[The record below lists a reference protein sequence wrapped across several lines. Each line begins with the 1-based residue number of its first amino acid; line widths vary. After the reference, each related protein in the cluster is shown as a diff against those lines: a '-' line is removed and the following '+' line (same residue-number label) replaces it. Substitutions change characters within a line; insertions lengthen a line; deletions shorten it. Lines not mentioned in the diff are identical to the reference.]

1 MSATTSST
9 TPPPSTPSPSA
20 TSATTSPDLPPA
32 PWPPGLR
39 EAYRAY
45 ELALAANDLPAL
57 ANAFGEYGVR
67 VDPSGMAAGAE
78 AVAAFRSARNGG
90 RMRIVERVEVRE
102 VAPGVVLTA
111 SATRT
116 LAGEA
121 GFHTQVWRSS
131 GGIWRIAAAHVTP
144 PAAALDRRIWRVA
157 GSPLAPATSP
167 GPLDGVRVAVKDVF
181 AVAGVCRGLGN
192 PVVAAE
198 AAPQP
203 VDAAAVAALR
213 AIGAEVTG
221 VATTD
226 EFAYSLAG
234 VNAHTGAPPNLAAPG
249 HLPGGSSSGPA
260 AAVALGQADLGL
272 GTDTAGSIRVPASYQ
287 GLWGLRTTLG
297 TVDASGLAPLA
308 PSFDTV
314 GWLTRDV
321 SLLRRV
327 VGELLPHP
335 PRALPRRALVPAG
348 IDALLTP
355 GAAVSFAGAL
365 ERLLAAGVLDAVDR
379 IDLAPAGPSLEEL
392 REVFRIVQGSEAWAL
407 HGEWVE
413 AHPGGL
419 GTDVAARFSTA
430 RDVEPSQVARARQLL
445 DRHRRWLRELT
456 GDAVVI
462 LPATP
467 GGAPR
472 MDADLGPVRTAT
484 IAMTSLASVG
494 GLPALSAPLLRDG
507 PLPLGLSLVGAPGD
521 DAALVELGAACAAAL
536 PA

>member
-327 VGELLPHP
+327 VGKLCRTRPVRCRGAPSCP
-335 PRALPRRALVPAG
+335 PASMRSSPPVPPSRSQVPWSVCSPPGSSTLSTGSTSHRPAPRWRSCARSSA
-348 IDALLTP
+348 
-355 GAAVSFAGAL
+355 SS
-365 ERLLAAGVLDAVDR
+365 R
-379 IDLAPAGPSLEEL
+379 
-392 REVFRIVQGSEAWAL
+392 
-407 HGEWVE
+407 
-413 AHPGGL
+413 
-419 GTDVAARFSTA
+419 AARRGPCTA
-430 RDVEPSQVARARQLL
+430 SGS
-445 DRHRRWLRELT
+445 RRTR
-456 GDAVVI
+456 
-462 LPATP
+462 
-467 GGAPR
+467 
-472 MDADLGPVRTAT
+472 
-484 IAMTSLASVG
+484 VG
-494 GLPALSAPLLRDG
+494 SAPTWPPGSALRATSS
-507 PLPLGLSLVGAPGD
+507 PARWPGHD
-521 DAALVELGAACAAAL
+521 SCWTVTAGGCGS
-536 PA
+536 